1 MGKTSGMAGSPS
13 ALIIDDEAHVRLFL
27 RTLLET
33 VGVGEIYEASNG
45 AEGLVLYA
53 QQQPDVV
60 LLDLNMPVQSG
71 LETLDQI
78 IASNPEAVVIIV
90 SSQHDKQTVLD
101 CERHGATGFLLKSSP
116 KDQLL
121 AALRGFFADDDEAA

>member
-1 MGKTSGMAGSPS
+1 MAELPS

-27 RTLLET
+27 RTLLEAA
-33 VGVGEIYEASNG
+33 GAGEIREAPNG
-45 AEGLVLYA
+45 VEGVVLYT

-60 LLDLNMPVQSG
+60 LLDLNMPMQSG

-78 IASNPEAVVIIV
+78 IASDPEAVVVIV

-121 AALRGFFADDDEAA
+121 AALRGFFVDDDEAA